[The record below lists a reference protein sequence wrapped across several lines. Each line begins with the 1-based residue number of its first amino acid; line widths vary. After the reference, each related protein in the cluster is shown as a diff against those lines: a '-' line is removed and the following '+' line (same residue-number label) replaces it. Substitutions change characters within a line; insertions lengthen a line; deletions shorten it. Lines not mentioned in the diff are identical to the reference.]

1 MWAAWRSS
9 KKWFAV
15 LVGMQLVFGQ
25 AAAHEKS
32 IEPLVRLAE
41 TQIAARQLDDGI
53 RTLSRAVE
61 IVRQS
66 ATPHDRLQYDL
77 LRRLVDVQSLAGQ
90 LRSAS
95 ASLLHMKRISE
106 RTHGRH
112 SAPHAHALVEV
123 ADWHCRIGEFTR
135 ARRLYRESIGL
146 LDGLIDRPALIDAL
160 SALARCYTQELLREG
175 IATSPD
181 SLDAYRGPIE
191 SAGWPGVDS
200 SGFHEH
206 VSRML
211 RQEGEQALQRAVRL
225 ADPAGLDANRR
236 VSLLLQ
242 TGDWYHAKGDIGAAQ
257 NFYSAAHVVA
267 AQNSADVNSL
277 LAVPAYV
284 LYPVPP
290 SALRAHNPFGDGLKH
305 VVDLE
310 LTVTAQGQ
318 AVDVRPIGDQAHER
332 EIDETRNALR
342 AARFRPRFEHGKPV
356 NAAGVRFRQ
365 IFRVFI

>member
-9 KKWFAV
+9 KGWFAM
-15 LVGMQLVFGQ
+15 LVGVQLVFGQ
-25 AAAHEKS
+25 AAAHEGS

-61 IVRQS
+61 IVRRS
-66 ATPHDRLQYDL
+66 AGQHDHRQYDL

-95 ASLLHMKRISE
+95 ASLLRMKRVSE

-112 SAPHAHALVEV
+112 STQHARALVEV

-135 ARRLYRESIGL
+135 ARRLYRESIEL

-160 SALARCYTQELLREG
+160 SALARCCTQELLRDG
-175 IATSPD
+175 ISTSPD

-191 SAGWPGVDS
+191 PGGWPGVDS
-200 SGFHEH
+200 SAFHEH

-211 RQEGEQALQRAVRL
+211 RREGEQALQRAVRL
-225 ADPAGLDANRR
+225 ADPDGLDANRR

-257 NFYSAAHVVA
+257 NFYSAAHIVA
-267 AQNSADVNSL
+267 AQNSAEVNSL
-277 LAVPAYV
+277 LAVPAHV

-290 SALRAHNPFGDGLKH
+290 SALRAHNPFGDGLEH
-305 VVDLE
+305 VVEFE
-310 LTVTAQGQ
+310 LTVTADGR
-318 AVDVRPIGDQAHER
+318 AVDVRPISHEAHER

-356 NAAGVRFRQ
+356 NTAGVRFRQ